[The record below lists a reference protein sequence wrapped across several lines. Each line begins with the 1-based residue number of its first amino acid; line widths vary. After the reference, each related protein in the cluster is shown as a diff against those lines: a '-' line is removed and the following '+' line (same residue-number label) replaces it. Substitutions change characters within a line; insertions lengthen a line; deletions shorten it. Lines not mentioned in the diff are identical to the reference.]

1 MKKIKLLKGLMVQR
15 DQENP
20 ELVQLR
26 VTGITG
32 LKQLISPVIASVEN
46 HDNPPG
52 DGIYEFDLLLSDTGM
67 ELTDVDLEVSVIF
80 QLKDLPGWVKAIRV
94 NAEVNS
100 EIEIIN

>member
-32 LKQLISPVIASVEN
+32 LKQLLSPVIASVEK
-46 HDNPPG
+46 HDKSSG
-52 DGIYEFDLLLSDTGM
+52 EGIYEFDLLLSETGM
-67 ELTDVDLEVSVIF
+67 ELMDVDLEVSVIF
-80 QLKDLPGWVKAIRV
+80 QIKDLPGWVKAIRV
-94 NAEVNS
+94 NAEENS